1 MTAQE
6 RGRRKLSVKTDIWK
20 LYEKGKDFQNKMDL
34 VWETTQNYR
43 FYEGDHWNGLD
54 SGGEKMPIVEIIK
67 PIIDYKTTILTTNQL
82 EALYIPQNYT
92 APPLEQDIMREVC
105 KQLSHEF
112 QRYWEQND
120 MDTTL
125 YDLVMD
131 AQITG
136 DAYVY
141 LYFEPSDEKK
151 NGVAKQGRICSELV
165 PNTSIMFGDENER
178 DIQKQPYILI
188 VSRRGVDAV
197 KQRAKAY
204 GCSKQVIEQIVPDE
218 LKDQMTGDTSEV
230 DKDSKC
236 LCILK
241 MWKEDGKLHCA
252 ESTKTVVY
260 RQDDVIPTKLYPIAP
275 FVWERRQG
283 QCRGVSEV
291 HKYIANQIWVNR
303 IEAYRLISAKIA
315 AFPRIVFS
323 SNLINKED
331 IATVGAALEVEDND
345 IAKAMESV
353 GYINPAPKSQDAKL
367 VLEEVMTYTKDA
379 AGAADVATGREKFDN
394 YSALLA
400 IQQSAQAPLSRQTQ
414 RLKSTIEAIARIVF
428 EYWCAYFP
436 NGLEIKTKIPLDNP
450 LMGLATPLQ
459 TPQGTVGEELD
470 VMIRVSEKDLRKLDV
485 NIRVDI
491 TPTTPINK
499 LTEQQK
505 ADNLL
510 VGQQITFD
518 EYVEI
523 LNDEEPI
530 KPKLQRIVEERKK
543 TQDQMAQMQSVID
556 QQSQELEAANME
568 NEMKDAN
575 LLAATQSAYMDAAM
589 DMAAAKEGE

>member
-1 MTAQE
+1 MNDN
-6 RGRRKLSVKTDIWK
+6 VTDIWK
-20 LYEKGKDFQNKMDL
+20 LYEKGKDFQNKMNL

-82 EALYIPQNYT
+82 EALYTPQNYT
-92 APPLEQDIMREVC
+92 APPMEQDIMREVC

-112 QRYWEQND
+112 QRYWEQNN
-120 MDTTL
+120 MDTVL

-131 AQITG
+131 AQISG

-141 LYFEPSDEKK
+141 LYFEPSKEKK
-151 NGVAKQGRICSELV
+151 NGVEKEGNIRSELV

-188 VSRRGVDAV
+188 ISRREVNAV

-204 GCSKQVIEQIVPDE
+204 GCSKQLIEQIVPDE
-218 LKDQMTGDTSEV
+218 LKEQMTGNTDEV
-230 DKDSKC
+230 DQESKC
-236 LCILK
+236 LCVLK

-260 RQDDVIPTKLYPIAP
+260 RKDDVIPSKLYPIAP

-291 HKYIANQIWVNR
+291 HKYIPNQIWVNR

-331 IATVGAALEVEDND
+331 INAVGAALEVEDND

-353 GYINPAPKSQDAKL
+353 GYINPAPMSQDAKL

-400 IQQSAQAPLSRQTQ
+400 IQQSAQAPLARQTQ

-436 NGLEIKTKIPLDNP
+436 NGLQIPTRLAVDNP
-450 LMGLATPLQ
+450 LMASATPL
-459 TPQGTVGEELD
+459 GTEAVGQEID
-470 VMIRVSEKDLRKLDV
+470 VMIKVTEEDLRKLDV

-510 VGQQITFD
+510 IGQQITFD

-523 LNDEEPI
+523 LNDEEPM

-543 TQDQMAQMQSVID
+543 QQDQMAEMQSVIE
-556 QQSQELEAANME
+556 QQQGELEQARMDS
-568 NEMKDAN
+568 EMKDAN
-575 LLAATQSAYMDAAM
+575 LLAATQNAYMDAAI
-589 DMAAAKEGE
+589 DIAAGKE

>member
-1 MTAQE
+1 M
-6 RGRRKLSVKTDIWK
+6 SVKTDIWK
-20 LYEKGKDFQNKMDL
+20 LYEKGMDFQNKMNL

-92 APPLEQDIMREVC
+92 APPTEQDVMREVC
-105 KQLSHEF
+105 KKLSQEF
-112 QRYWEQND
+112 RRYWEHND
-120 MDTTL
+120 MDTAL

-131 AQITG
+131 AQISG

-141 LYFEPSDEKK
+141 LYFEPSKEKK
-151 NGVAKQGRICSELV
+151 NGVAKPGKICSEIIA
-165 PNTSIMFGDENER
+165 NTSIMFGDENQR
-178 DIQKQPYILI
+178 DIQKQPYILLI
-188 VSRRGVDAV
+188 FRRNVDDV
-197 KQRAKAY
+197 KRRAKAY
-204 GCSKQVIEQIVPDE
+204 GLSKAKIDQIVPDE
-218 LKDQMTGDTSEV
+218 LKDQMTGNTDEV
-230 DKDSKC
+230 DQESKC
-236 LCILK
+236 LCVMK
-241 MWKEDGKLHCA
+241 MWKEDGKLHVS
-252 ESTKTVVY
+252 ESTKNVVY
-260 RQDDVIPTKLYPIAP
+260 RDDEEIPSRLYPIAP

-315 AFPRIVFS
+315 AFPRIVYS

-353 GYINPAPKSQDAKL
+353 GYINPAPMSQDAKL
-367 VLEEVMTYTKDA
+367 VLEEVMEYTKDA
-379 AGAADVATGREKFDN
+379 AGAADIATGREKFDN

-400 IQQSAQAPLSRQTQ
+400 IQQAAQAPLSRQTQ
-414 RLKSTIEAIARIVF
+414 RLRSTIEAIARIVF
-428 EYWCAYFP
+428 EYWCSYYP
-436 NGLEIKTKIPLDNP
+436 QGIQIPTKITLDSPLIG
-450 LMGLATPLQ
+450 MATPMQ
-459 TPQGTVGEELD
+459 TIEQRPEGMPPAMTPQEID
-470 VMIRVSEKDLRKLDV
+470 VVITVSEKDLRKLDV
-485 NIRVDI
+485 DIRVDI

-510 VGQQITFD
+510 VAQQITFD
-518 EYVEI
+518 EYVSI
-523 LNDEEPI
+523 LNDEEPM
-530 KPKLQRIVEERKK
+530 KPKLQKIVDERKK
-543 TQDQMAQMQSVID
+543 QQDQMAMMQGVID
-556 QQSQELEAANME
+556 QQSQELQAAEAANAQ
-568 NEMKDAN
+568 KDAD
-575 LLAATQSAYMDAAM
+575 LLAATQNAYMDAAI
-589 DMAAAKEGE
+589 DMAAAQEGE